1 MASLPPRHPDTKNI
15 FENFLGVF
23 VVKRGIMDMYSS
35 IEAVLGRAI
44 EIEEESV
51 ELYTALADKTKN
63 PAVRT
68 RLAELAEMER
78 GHKARLEQIRA
89 GNLNWAIR
97 RSEAQPVTDLR
108 LTDHLEARP
117 IDATAD
123 YQDVLLAAAKREK
136 MTHDF
141 YQAMSEQVDDSAVKR
156 LFEMLAAEELRHKH
170 LIEGIYEQVVYRA
183 F

>member
-1 MASLPPRHPDTKNI
+1 
-15 FENFLGVF
+15 
-23 VVKRGIMDMYSS
+23 MDMYTSVD
-35 IEAVLGRAI
+35 AVLQRAI

-51 ELYTALADKTKN
+51 FLYTTLAGAVRN
-63 PAVRT
+63 PAVGT
-68 RLAELAEMER
+68 RLQELAEMER
-78 GHKARLEQIRA
+78 GHGDKLVQIRA
-89 GNLNWAIR
+89 GNIHWALR
-97 RSEAQPVTDLR
+97 RSQAAPVADLR

-141 YQAMSEQVDDSAVKR
+141 YQAMGERVDDATVKS

-170 LIEGIYEQVVYRA
+170 LLEKIYEEVVYQA